1 MIAWLK
7 ANVRPLALLA
17 AAVILVA
24 IADAALP
31 QWIQGEKPMATPT
44 ATREAA
50 IPQLTTQPP
59 AVVETATFAMG

>member
-7 ANVRPLALLA
+7 THARLAA
-17 AAVILVA
+17 VVVAAVILVA